1 MASIKKREI
10 QRQAVDKATGEKR
23 QVTAVVY
30 RARYRDDGGKEHAR
44 HFQRKV
50 DAQRWLDEVTAAVV
64 TGQYVDPKAG
74 RATFDAFFQ
83 DWSQRQIWAPMT
95 QVQNDLVRRK
105 VTFGTVPMASLRASH
120 IESWVNSMVVEGY
133 APNTIATRMFTVRA
147 VLKGALRDRVIAVDP
162 SAGIRLPRRRRREH
176 AMEIPTPEQ
185 IARLYDASE
194 PRMRLFV
201 AICAFAGLRLGE
213 ASAIKSSDVD
223 FLRRSLE
230 VRRQVQRRV
239 GGPAELRGPKYGSE
253 RTVYLP
259 ESLTQLLAAQ
269 MDQFGVASE
278 SWIFYTADGR
288 PVPPST
294 VNAWWQRTL
303 RAADVTGVHLHGLRH
318 YYASGL
324 IAAGCDVVTVQRALG
339 HRSPSTTL
347 NVYSHLW
354 PSAEDRTRSASAGL
368 LETTLRNFADSV
380 RTESI

>member
-1 MASIKKREI
+1 MSSIKKRQV
-10 QRQAVDKATGEKR
+10 QRQAVDKASGEKR
-23 QVTAVVY
+23 LVDSVVY
-30 RARYRDDGGKEHAR
+30 RARYRDEGGKEHAR

-74 RATFDAFFQ
+74 KVTFDAFFRH
-83 DWSQRQIWAPMT
+83 WAQRQIWAPMT

-105 VTFGTVPMASLRASH
+105 VTFGTVPMATLRASH

-133 APNTIATRMFTVRA
+133 APNTIATRVFTVRA
-147 VLKGALRDRVIAVDP
+147 VLKGALRERVIAVDP
-162 SAGIRLPRRRRREH
+162 SVGIRLPRRRRREQ
-176 AMEIPTPEQ
+176 AMEIPTPDQ
-185 IARLYDASE
+185 IAQLYDVSE
-194 PRMRLFV
+194 PRMRLFIAV
-201 AICAFAGLRLGE
+201 CAFAGLRLGE
-213 ASAIKSSDVD
+213 ASAIKHSDVD
-223 FLRRSLE
+223 FLRRTLD

-259 ESLTQLLAAQ
+259 ESLTQLISAQ
-269 MDQFGVASE
+269 IEEFGIAS
-278 SWIFYTADGR
+278 SGWIFYTADGR
-288 PVPPST
+288 PMPPST
-294 VNAWWQRTL
+294 VNSWWQRTL
-303 RAADVTGVHLHGLRH
+303 RAAGITGVHLHGLRH

-354 PSAEDRTRSASAGL
+354 PSAEDRTRSAAAGL
-368 LETTLRNFADSV
+368 VSTTLRESADSV
-380 RTESI
+380 RTETG